1 MDMESFFTEEDL
13 KDKRILV
20 VGTLYTSEGQVK
32 MKATHIEIVGE
43 STILKRKN
51 EWEKQFEDIIKNKE
65 SQRDYR
71 RNNSPVSYQNIALI
85 SSEHAQGCID
95 FINFMKLKNISTVL
109 YETHMQN
116 KNTVSEII
124 KQIETINEEEKYD
137 LICIVRGGGNWK
149 DLFCYNSPQLAQ
161 TIIDSKIDIGTAIGH
176 TDNCLLCDQVA
187 DIVFATPTEAAKRIV
202 SDFYSVQKQKKQDK
216 EIALISKK
224 ESSSKV
230 DFDKGNNELK
240 IRVGVLENENKFLK
254 IALLGI
260 VVVFLSKFV
269 F

>member
-1 MDMESFFTEEDL
+1 MP
-13 KDKRILV
+13 I
-20 VGTLYTSEGQVK
+20 Q
-32 MKATHIEIVGE
+32 
-43 STILKRKN
+43 
-51 EWEKQFEDIIKNKE
+51 
-65 SQRDYR
+65 
-71 RNNSPVSYQNIALI
+71 
-85 SSEHAQGCID
+85 
-95 FINFMKLKNISTVL
+95 
-109 YETHMQN
+109 
-116 KNTVSEII
+116 SEII